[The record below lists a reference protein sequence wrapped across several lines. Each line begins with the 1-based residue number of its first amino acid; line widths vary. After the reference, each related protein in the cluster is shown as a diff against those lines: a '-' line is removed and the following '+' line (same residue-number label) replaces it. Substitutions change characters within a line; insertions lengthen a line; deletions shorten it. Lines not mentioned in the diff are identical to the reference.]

1 MYGAGG
7 PKFGLVTPSTH
18 RNRVKDGHD
27 SSSKRISQV
36 LRMIRLFAVIAILL
50 GIPKGSPPAMQKIQ
64 EMWVRSLD
72 QEHPLRAC
80 SRQGKV
86 LQSTSRGLFS

>member
-36 LRMIRLFAVIAILL
+36 LGMIRLFAVIAILL
-50 GIPKGSPPAMQKIQ
+50 GIPKGSAAKNPPAMQKIQ

-72 QEHPLRAC
+72 QEHPLR
-80 SRQGKV
+80 RQRLPTPVFWKIP
-86 LQSTSRGLFS
+86 